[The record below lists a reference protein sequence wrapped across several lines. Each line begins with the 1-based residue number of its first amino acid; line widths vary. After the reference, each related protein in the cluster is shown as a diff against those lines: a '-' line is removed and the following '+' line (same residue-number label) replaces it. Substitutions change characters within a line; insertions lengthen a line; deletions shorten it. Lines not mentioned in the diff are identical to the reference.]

1 MDELKKLIEENRP
14 LFDTAEP
21 SEGHFDKFNEM
32 LMENNNEISDD
43 VKIRNISWTRMLRVA
58 AIAIMV
64 VLSGLYIS
72 EHFLAN
78 KKPIANNNS
87 EFQEAQQYYNQL
99 VDQKLNQ
106 IEETNLSE
114 DQKEI
119 LLKEMTQMDEL
130 YKKLQADYKAM
141 PNDPRIVQALLQ
153 HYQMKMD
160 VLNRII
166 NNLNNVQ
173 QLNTPNHANIEI

>member
-14 LFDTAEP
+14 ILDSAEP

-32 LMENNNEISDD
+32 LMKSNNDISDD
-43 VKIRNISWTRMLRVA
+43 KKIRNISWPNMLKVA

-64 VLSGLYIS
+64 VLSGLYIT
-72 EHFLAN
+72 EHFIVN
-78 KKPIANNNS
+78 DDPIANNNS
-87 EFQEAQQYYNQL
+87 DFQEAQQYYIQL

-106 IEETNLSE
+106 IEETNMSE
-114 DQKEI
+114 DQKK
-119 LLKEMTQMDEL
+119 LLLDEMTQMDEL
-130 YKKLQADYKAM
+130 YKKLQVDYKAM

-160 VLNRII
+160 ILNRIVK
-166 NNLNNVQ
+166 NLNNVQ